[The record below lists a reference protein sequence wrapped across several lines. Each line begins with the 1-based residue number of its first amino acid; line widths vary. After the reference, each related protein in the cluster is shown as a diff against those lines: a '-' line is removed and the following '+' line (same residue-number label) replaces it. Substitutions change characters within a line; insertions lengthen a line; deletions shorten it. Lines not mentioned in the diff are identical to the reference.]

1 MAPATSAA
9 RSRRTPPDH
18 SVPARRRLDATRSL
32 APSDRGRP
40 PREAPRRVAA
50 ADPDPP
56 LMALFSLADLAG
68 HASTDRRVSR
78 LEKTNRESR
87 IAERDDYGV
96 WRAGVGR
103 GIDRGI
109 GGASPRSPDRSA
121 DARSAGHV
129 LGPVALAAGKR
140 LASPVVGAGSCPSAL
155 TAAVPHLRPAP
166 GKPAGRAPTDTSA
179 PGYFRMLT
187 ARATISATVTMEM
200 TDCRAMA
207 SLAQRDSGSTSVGL
221 NAEALV
227 NAR

>member
-1 MAPATSAA
+1 MAIRFADHNGGYRA
-9 RSRRTPPDH
+9 SRRLT
-18 SVPARRRLDATRSL
+18 A
-32 APSDRGRP
+32 
-40 PREAPRRVAA
+40 
-50 ADPDPP
+50 
-56 LMALFSLADLAG
+56 
-68 HASTDRRVSR
+68 
-78 LEKTNRESR
+78 

-96 WRAGVGR
+96 LRAGVGR
-103 GIDRGI
+103 DIDRGI
-109 GGASPRSPDRSA
+109 GGVSPRSPDRSA

-140 LASPVVGAGSCPSAL
+140 LAAPVVGAGSCPSAL

-166 GKPAGRAPTDTSA
+166 GKPAGRAPGLATDTSA

-221 NAEALV
+221 NADALV